1 MLNLQLFAFIKIK
14 SILFNLY
21 KYLVNKKLINNI
33 KMKKILFFAG
43 LLSSSIAFSQ
53 NTPTRNDAGSP
64 TTISGFY
71 EANSPVNYPDGASDW
86 WHLLDVRH
94 GNPTNNYGMQFAG
107 SFFDQNLY
115 FRKTNNN
122 SSQSWMKAVLE
133 SPSGNVKIGK
143 NDPANSE
150 ASLRVFKADGTY
162 VEIANSLGTFQ
173 IARSGCNEC
182 WAVGA
187 RTGDTVFRTLSD
199 VAGASQNLLFSIPN
213 GGNDGGSYVG
223 FEDNHNGVW
232 AKFFNNATARFN
244 GKIFAKEVEV
254 KANVWADYVFKKDYK
269 LKTLE
274 EVEKHIAEK
283 GYLPNI
289 PSAAEV
295 MEKGI
300 NVAEMDAKLLEKI
313 EELTLYSI
321 EQNKRLQLQSEEI
334 NELKRQVQ
342 LLISNHK

>member
-1 MLNLQLFAFIKIK
+1 
-14 SILFNLY
+14 
-21 KYLVNKKLINNI
+21 
-33 KMKKILFFAG
+33 MKKILFLAG
-43 LLSSSIAFSQ
+43 LISSSIAFSQ
-53 NTPTRNDAGSP
+53 NTLTRNDAGAP
-64 TTISGFY
+64 TTTSGFY
-71 EANSPVNYPDGASDW
+71 EANSPVNYPAGASDW

-94 GNPTNNYGMQFAG
+94 GNSTNNYGMQFAG
-107 SFFDQNLY
+107 SFFNQDLY

-122 SSQSWMKAVLE
+122 PSQSWMRAILE
-133 SPSGNVKIGK
+133 DPAGNVKIGK
-143 NDPANSE
+143 NDPVNSE
-150 ASLRVFKADGTY
+150 ASLRIFKADGTF

-182 WAVGA
+182 WATGA
-187 RTGDTVFRTLSD
+187 RAGDTVLRTLSKP
-199 VAGASQNLLFSIPN
+199 GGTQNLLFSIPN
-213 GGNDGGSYVG
+213 NGNDGGSYVG

-274 EVEKHIAEK
+274 EVEKHISEK
-283 GYLPNI
+283 GHLPNI
-289 PSAAEV
+289 PSASEV
-295 MEKGI
+295 IEKGI

-321 EQNKRLQLQSEEI
+321 EQNKRLQSQSVEI

>member
-1 MLNLQLFAFIKIK
+1 
-14 SILFNLY
+14 
-21 KYLVNKKLINNI
+21 
-33 KMKKILFFAG
+33 MKKNLFLAG
-43 LLSSSIAFSQ
+43 LITSSIAFSQ
-53 NTPTRNDAGSP
+53 NTQLRNDAGAP
-64 TTISGFY
+64 TTTSGFY
-71 EANSPVNYPDGASDW
+71 EANTPVNYPFGASNW

-94 GNPTNNYGMQFAG
+94 SNPNNNYGMQFAS
-107 SFFDQNLY
+107 SFFDQDLY
-115 FRKTNNN
+115 FRKTNNS
-122 SSQSWMKAVLE
+122 SSQPWMKAVLE
-133 SPSGNVKIGK
+133 TPSGNVKIGK
-143 NDPANSE
+143 NDPSNSE

-162 VEIANSLGTFQ
+162 VEIANSLGNFQ

-187 RTGDTVFRTLSD
+187 RTGDTVFRTLSNGS
-199 VAGASQNLLFSIPN
+199 GASQNLLFSIPN
-213 GGNDGGSYVG
+213 NGNDGGSYVG

-254 KANVWADYVFKKDYK
+254 KANVWADYVFKKDYE

-283 GYLPNI
+283 GHLPNI
-289 PSAAEV
+289 PSAGEV
-295 MEKGI
+295 IEKGI

-321 EQNKRLQLQSEEI
+321 DQNKRLQSQSEEI

>member
-1 MLNLQLFAFIKIK
+1 MK
-14 SILFNLY
+14 
-21 KYLVNKKLINNI
+21 KKL
-33 KMKKILFFAG
+33 LFIG
-43 LLSSSIAFSQ
+43 LVTTSLFYSQ
-53 NTPTRNDAGSP
+53 TSNTQTRDDAGAP
-64 TTISGFY
+64 TVTSGFY
-71 EANSPVNYPDGASDW
+71 QTSNPINYPSGASNW

-94 GNPTNNYGMQFAG
+94 SNSANNYGMQFAG
-107 SFFDQNLY
+107 SFFDQDLY
-115 FRKTNNN
+115 FRKTNNS
-122 SSQSWMKAVLE
+122 SSQSWMRAVLE
-133 SPSGNVKIGK
+133 TPSGNVKIGK
-143 NDPANSE
+143 NDPSNSE

-162 VEIANSLGTFQ
+162 VEIANSLGNFQ
-173 IARSGCNEC
+173 IARSVCNDC

-187 RTGDTVFRTLSD
+187 RTGDTVFRTLSS

-213 GGNDGGSYVG
+213 NGNDGGSYVG
-223 FEDNHNGVW
+223 FEDNYNGVW

-254 KANVWADYVFKKDYK
+254 KANVWADYVFAKDYN
-269 LKTLE
+269 LKTLD

-283 GYLPNI
+283 GHLPNI

-321 EQNKRLQLQSEEI
+321 EQNKQIKKLQEENKQLQKQSEKISVLEKQLQ
-334 NELKRQVQ
+334 ELLSSK
-342 LLISNHK
+342 K